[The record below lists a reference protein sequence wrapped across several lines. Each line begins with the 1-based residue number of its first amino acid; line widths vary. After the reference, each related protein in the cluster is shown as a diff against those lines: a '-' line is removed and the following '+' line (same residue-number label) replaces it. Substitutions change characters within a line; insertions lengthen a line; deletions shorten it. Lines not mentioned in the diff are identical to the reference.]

1 MKIINTIEEVIDKL
15 QEHHGAVITK
25 GYIHYAVELNNYNAS
40 LVEYLELTESEL
52 IDLYESLNAD
62 LANQQ
67 KRDELNAT
75 LDAVKEQNNQAR
87 LEDVIEAS
95 TGVYKPNNKNQNMT
109 QLETLKQDL
118 AELEVRI
125 HNAMASDGN
134 SITLTRDQ
142 LKEFANAVQ
151 TYSFD
156 KIKNDIEDLSI
167 DIEDHVSL
175 ELNRLELEILVATD
189 DVLSDITSSLS
200 DPNEIT
206 DNDVRSLL
214 EGIKIYGS
222 L

>member
-1 MKIINTIEEVIDKL
+1 MKIINKHTKAIIDSGLDGFNAHLLINEYQNDDYMIVADTIEEVIDAL

-95 TGVYKPNNKNQNMT
+95 TGVYKPNNKNQNQMT
-109 QLETLKQDL
+109 HLEKLKQEL

-125 HNAMASDGN
+125 HSATASESD

-142 LKEFANAVQ
+142 LKEFAKV
-151 TYSFD
+151 
-156 KIKNDIEDLSI
+156 ED
-167 DIEDHVSL
+167 
-175 ELNRLELEILVATD
+175 
-189 DVLSDITSSLS
+189 
-200 DPNEIT
+200 
-206 DNDVRSLL
+206 
-214 EGIKIYGS
+214 
-222 L
+222 